1 MDPVQTSAG
10 AVGSGRCGGRVSVCA
25 DNPVSGHLR
34 CVFRMLQ
41 QSKTIEAEEEE
52 EECGDLAT

>member
-25 DNPVSGHLR
+25 DSPVSGHLR
-34 CVFRMLQ
+34 RVFRVLQ
-41 QSKTIEAEEEE
+41 QSKKMEAEEKEE
-52 EECGDLAT
+52 GCSDLGT